1 MDNNPLKR
9 GHEADAEV
17 KVTPQKRG
25 KVNAEEKDD
34 GKIDYKIQRRSPS
47 LVNNPSSA
55 PLKKDEDISSKRPFG
70 SEKTQMTFPE
80 KIMRILSFPEFTHVI
95 RWNAQGT
102 EFSIVPDSFT
112 ETVLE
117 PHFQGT
123 KFQSFT
129 RKLNRWGFKR
139 ILDEDRYPKGT
150 FAYRHEYFQRGKED
164 LVKKMEID
172 SDKKQRKLAVSDP
185 VRRPVTTDENPAVR
199 EEIKAESRPSDLND
213 FSNQLSGVLAS
224 PPAAAGLPV
233 ASTVAHLPSQSELNR
248 IQFILESQ
256 RAMQQRVLLSQ
267 SRLPPLRHASFPG
280 AETSFDPLLSSLNLH
295 SPQMQMPFLD
305 AALARGLSYQRQDQL
320 AQALQQLPGQQRQQI
335 QGQQSIDPLLL
346 QLLLARQAPER
357 RHSSPQP

>member
-1 MDNNPLKR
+1 MENNSLKR
-9 GHEADAEV
+9 AHEADAEDFI
-17 KVTPQKRG
+17 PQKRG
-25 KVNAEEKDD
+25 FGNSEEKDD
-34 GKIDYKIQRRSPS
+34 GKIYYKIQRRSPS
-47 LVNNPSSA
+47 LINNPSSA
-55 PLKKDEDISSKRPFG
+55 PPKMDDDISSKRPFG

-80 KIMRILSFPEFTHVI
+80 KIMRILSFPEFDHVI
-95 RWNAQGT
+95 RWNAEGT
-102 EFSIVPDSFT
+102 EFSIVLDSFT

-172 SDKKQRKLAVSDP
+172 SDKKQRKLNVPGP
-185 VRRPVTTDENPAVR
+185 VVQSHVTTQENPAVR
-199 EEIKAESRPSDLND
+199 DESKAESRPSRLDE

-248 IQFILESQ
+248 IQFIMENQ

-267 SRLPPLRHASFPG
+267 SRLPPLRHTSFPG
-280 AETSFDPLLSSLNLH
+280 AENSFDPFLSSLNSH
-295 SPQMQMPFLD
+295 SQQMQMPI
-305 AALARGLSYQRQDQL
+305 
-320 AQALQQLPGQQRQQI
+320 LQQLPGQQRQQIPGQQRQLI

>member
-1 MDNNPLKR
+1 MKLFSR
-9 GHEADAEV
+9 IIHL
-17 KVTPQKRG
+17 TPYPQT
-25 KVNAEEKDD
+25 
-34 GKIDYKIQRRSPS
+34 YS
-47 LVNNPSSA
+47 
-55 PLKKDEDISSKRPFG
+55 
-70 SEKTQMTFPE
+70 
-80 KIMRILSFPEFTHVI
+80 
-95 RWNAQGT
+95 
-102 EFSIVPDSFT
+102 
-112 ETVLE
+112 
-117 PHFQGT
+117 
-123 KFQSFT
+123 
-129 RKLNRWGFKR
+129 WGFKR

-150 FAYRHEYFQRGKED
+150 FAYRHEYFQRGKVD

-185 VRRPVTTDENPAVR
+185 VRSPVTTDENPAVR
-199 EEIKAESRPSDLND
+199 EESKAESRPSDLND

-295 SPQMQMPFLD
+295 SPQMQMPILD